1 MVPSST
7 EGLAQKKQWWGTAL
21 PPLPAPS
28 PLQRR
33 GSEGRQDF
41 GLGQKYPFVVRLHA
55 FGFFPWPDMLTMP
68 QPPHRSPHWG
78 GHLRV
83 QCPPNKRRTHQDE
96 QGLGSGLALP
106 AWVRAAQGP
115 CCTVQGSLTPSGE
128 AAGCGTLSFA
138 QSNARCQ
145 TAAGYCVG
153 PPAGGLGEQN
163 LGPRPSLPRL
173 ASEQCVPRVIRGKQ
187 SSVGTGPCFQI
198 MPRASVQLCLQLCLG
213 LVKVGR
219 LVCG

>member
-33 GSEGRQDF
+33 GSEGGQDF

-78 GHLRV
+78 GHLQV
-83 QCPPNKRRTHQDE
+83 QCLPNKRRTHQDE

-115 CCTVQGSLTPSGE
+115 CCTVQGSWHPQARRQDAGPCPSRNP
-128 AAGCGTLSFA
+128 TLDVRQRRAIAWGRLRVGWGSRIWGHDLA
-138 QSNARCQ
+138 CHAWRQSNVC
-145 TAAGYCVG
+145 
-153 PPAGGLGEQN
+153 PALSEGSN
-163 LGPRPSLPRL
+163 LL
-173 ASEQCVPRVIRGKQ
+173 
-187 SSVGTGPCFQI
+187 
-198 MPRASVQLCLQLCLG
+198 
-213 LVKVGR
+213 
-219 LVCG
+219 